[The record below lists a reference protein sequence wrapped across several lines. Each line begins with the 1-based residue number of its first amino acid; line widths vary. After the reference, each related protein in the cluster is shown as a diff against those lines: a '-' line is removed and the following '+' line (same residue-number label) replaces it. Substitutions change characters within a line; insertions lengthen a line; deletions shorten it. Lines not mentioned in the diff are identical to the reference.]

1 MQGIDLVAGGKVVG
15 KKNRTN
21 PKSDNVYLNLLV
33 RLYRF
38 LARRTDAKFND
49 IVLRR
54 LYQSNTNQAP
64 LSLGKVARFMKKHE
78 GKIAVVVG
86 TVTDDIRL
94 LNVPKLSVV
103 ALNFTETARARIVK
117 AGGECLSF
125 DQLAL
130 RAPRAPTRCCSVAPA
145 RPVACTPTSAT
156 SRRSSRC
163 TRTTTSSRTSAARAA
178 SSSAPVAAGNRVASR
193 CKRPSHEH
201 SETRPSLSCAFR
213 TWISRAVIFKWR
225 VWQV

>member
-1 MQGIDLVAGGKVVG
+1 MLCALVQGIDLVAGGKVVG

-78 GKIAVVVG
+78 GKIAVVVA

-94 LNVPKLSVV
+94 LTAPKLTIV

-130 RAPRAPTRCCSVAPA
+130 RAPKGTNTVLLRGARKARGVYAHFGHKSTLESVHTHDHVKPYVRSKGRKFERARG
-145 RPVACTPTSAT
+145 RRK
-156 SRRSSRC
+156 SR
-163 TRTTTSSRTSAARAA
+163 
-178 SSSAPVAAGNRVASR
+178 G
-193 CKRPSHEH
+193 
-201 SETRPSLSCAFR
+201 
-213 TWISRAVIFKWR
+213 FK
-225 VWQV
+225 V

>member
-1 MQGIDLVAGGKVVG
+1 MGIDLIAGGKVVG
-15 KKNRTN
+15 KKNRTA
-21 PKSDNVYLNLLV
+21 PKSENVYLNLLV

-38 LARRTDAKFND
+38 LARRTDAKFNS

-64 LSLGKVARFMKKHE
+64 LSIARVARYMKGHE
-78 GKIAVVVG
+78 GKLAVVVG

-103 ALNFTETARARIVK
+103 ALNFTETARARITS

-130 RAPRAPTRCCSVAPA
+130 RAPKGANTVLLRGRRTAREVYKHFGHASTVNSVHTHDSVKPYVRSKGRKFERARG
-145 RPVACTPTSAT
+145 RRK
-156 SRRSSRC
+156 SR
-163 TRTTTSSRTSAARAA
+163 
-178 SSSAPVAAGNRVASR
+178 G
-193 CKRPSHEH
+193 
-201 SETRPSLSCAFR
+201 
-213 TWISRAVIFKWR
+213 FK
-225 VWQV
+225 V